1 MSTADIPLVAAGP
14 GRVLLTGAQGFTGQ
28 HLVPLLRAAGWDV
41 WSVDRSAPDGAGL
54 IPAAQ
59 CLQADLLDDAAL
71 QSAVHQVQPQAVV
84 HLAAIAFVGHGAAD
98 DFYRVNVLGTRH
110 LLQALSTLPAKPQC
124 VLLAS
129 SANIYGNSHEGAL
142 PESTSAN
149 PANDY
154 AVSKLAMEHMARL
167 WLPQLPVVL
176 VRPFNYTGLGQS
188 PQFLIPKIVDHA
200 LRKAEV
206 IELGNLDV
214 ERDFSDVRDVAA
226 AYVRLL
232 DSAAQGH
239 AIGRVFNVGSGRTWS
254 LRDVLAQVQQISGHA
269 MELRVNPAFVRANE
283 VRSLRADTTA
293 LEQAIGEWRS
303 HPLEDSL
310 RWMLQG

>member
-1 MSTADIPLVAAGP
+1 MNAAGMP
-14 GRVLLTGAQGFTGQ
+14 TSDAGQKRVLLTGAQGFTGQ

-41 WSVDRSAPDGAGL
+41 WSVDRSPVNDRGPIAAG
-54 IPAAQ
+54 Q

-71 QSAVHQVQPQAVV
+71 QNAVQQINPQAVI
-84 HLAAIAFVGHGAAD
+84 HLAAIAFVGHGSAD
-98 DFYRVNVLGTRH
+98 DFYRVNVVGTRH
-110 LLQALSTLPAKPQC
+110 LLQALSTLPVKPQC

-142 PESTSAN
+142 PENTTAN

-154 AVSKLAMEHMARL
+154 AVSKLAMEYMARL

-200 LRKAEV
+200 RRKAEV

-214 ERDFSDVRDVAA
+214 DRDFSDVRDVAA

-232 DSAAQGH
+232 DSAAQGR
-239 AIGRVFNVGSGRTWS
+239 AVGGVFNVGSGRTWS
-254 LRDVLAQVQQISGHA
+254 LRDVLAQVQQISGHT
-269 MELRVNPAFVRANE
+269 MKVRVNPAFVRANE
-283 VRSLRADTTA
+283 VRILRADTTA

-303 HPLEDSL
+303 HGLEDML
-310 RWMLQG
+310 RWMLQA

>member
-1 MSTADIPLVAAGP
+1 MDTAANAVGAAARK
-14 GRVLLTGAQGFTGQ
+14 RVMLTGAQGFTGQ
-28 HLVPLLRAAGWDV
+28 HLVPLLRAAGWDI
-41 WSVDRSAPDGAGL
+41 WSLDRSASAGAGL
-54 IPAAQ
+54 LPAAQ
-59 CLQADLLDDAAL
+59 CLQADLLDEVAL
-71 QSAVHQVQPQAVV
+71 KSAVHQISPQAVV
-84 HLAAIAFVGHGAAD
+84 HLAAIAFVGHGSAD
-98 DFYRVNVLGTRH
+98 DFYRVNVVGTRH
-110 LLQALSTLPAKPQC
+110 LLQALSTLPVKPQC

-142 PESTSAN
+142 PESTTAN

-154 AVSKLAMEHMARL
+154 AVSKLAMEYMARL

-200 LRKAEV
+200 RRKAEV

-214 ERDFSDVRDVAA
+214 DRDFSDVRDVAA

-232 DSAAQGH
+232 DSATQGLVV
-239 AIGRVFNVGSGRTWS
+239 GGVFNVGSGRTWS
-254 LRDVLAQVQQISGHA
+254 LREVLAQVQQISGHA
-269 MELRVNPAFVRANE
+269 MEVCVNPAFVRANE

-293 LEQAIGEWRS
+293 LERVIGEWRS

>member
-1 MSTADIPLVAAGP
+1 MDTATNAVGAAARK
-14 GRVLLTGAQGFTGQ
+14 RVLLTGAQGFTGQ

-41 WSVDRSAPDGAGL
+41 WSLDRSASAGAGL

-59 CLQADLLDDAAL
+59 CLQADLLDEVAL
-71 QSAVHQVQPQAVV
+71 KSAVHQISPQAVV
-84 HLAAIAFVGHGAAD
+84 HLAAISFVGHGSAD
-98 DFYRVNVLGTRH
+98 DFYRVNVVGTRH
-110 LLQALSTLPAKPQC
+110 LLQALSTLPVKPQC

-142 PESTSAN
+142 PESTTAN

-154 AVSKLAMEHMARL
+154 AVSKLAMEYMARL

-200 LRKAEV
+200 RRKAEV

-214 ERDFSDVRDVAA
+214 DRDFSDVRDVAA

-232 DSAAQGH
+232 DSAAQGRVV
-239 AIGRVFNVGSGRTWS
+239 GGVFNVGSGRTWS
-254 LRDVLAQVQQISGHA
+254 LRDVLAQVQQISDHT
-269 MELRVNPAFVRANE
+269 MKVRVNPAFVRANE
-283 VRSLRADTTA
+283 VRVLRADTTA
-293 LEQAIGEWRS
+293 LEQTIGEWRS
-303 HPLEDSL
+303 HGLEETL
-310 RWMLQG
+310 RWMLQS